1 MLAMRSTQD
10 STIPPSQS
18 AEFLRKDE
26 VDLYRSP
33 WQYIR
38 SDLVALR
45 EMANTGDLKKK
56 EYRACIHETIWNSYI
71 KKLLLLIYII
81 VRVTRHQGSPFLKCW
96 PIASPRVTYVRC
108 SPRLHLPTPSSSH
121 YEVLLSLSLI
131 SEGRTAS
138 III

>member
-45 EMANTGDLKKK
+45 EMANTGDLKK
-56 EYRACIHETIWNSYI
+56 RIPSLH
-71 KKLLLLIYII
+71 
-81 VRVTRHQGSPFLKCW
+81 TRDHMEFL
-96 PIASPRVTYVRC
+96 Y
-108 SPRLHLPTPSSSH
+108 
-121 YEVLLSLSLI
+121 
-131 SEGRTAS
+131 
-138 III
+138 

>member
-26 VDLYRSP
+26 VDLYRYP

-71 KKLLLLIYII
+71 KKLLLLIYNAVVRRDRPYLELNKVHCIFELGHYAKI
-81 VRVTRHQGSPFLKCW
+81 VQTFCEL
-96 PIASPRVTYVRC
+96 
-108 SPRLHLPTPSSSH
+108 
-121 YEVLLSLSLI
+121 
-131 SEGRTAS
+131 RT
-138 III
+138 

>member
-18 AEFLRKDE
+18 AEFLRKAE

-45 EMANTGDLKKK
+45 EMANTGDLKQKNT
-56 EYRACIHETIWNSYI
+56 EPAY
-71 KKLLLLIYII
+71 
-81 VRVTRHQGSPFLKCW
+81 TRPYGIPILKVVA
-96 PIASPRVTYVRC
+96 IN
-108 SPRLHLPTPSSSH
+108 
-121 YEVLLSLSLI
+121 I
-131 SEGRTAS
+131 
-138 III
+138 